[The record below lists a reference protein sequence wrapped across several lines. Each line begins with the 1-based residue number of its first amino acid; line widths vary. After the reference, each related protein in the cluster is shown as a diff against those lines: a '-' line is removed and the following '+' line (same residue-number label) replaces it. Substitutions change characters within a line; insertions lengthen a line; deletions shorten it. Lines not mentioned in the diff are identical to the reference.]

1 MKHSIH
7 LILFLIFSL
16 NFSFIRAQDS
26 YAPTKDVPTRTTVDF
41 LIDYLSIKYPNH
53 NFEDF
58 IYVGVKRQ
66 KMYVFKDGK
75 LVKTYCV
82 STSKNGAGSESGS
95 EMTPV
100 GLHKIN
106 GKYGQNVPKGGI
118 LIGKKFYGKMAK
130 INTKPTSSGSDD
142 ITSRVLT
149 LDGLENGVNKGGDN
163 DSYERHIYIHGTAEE
178 GLIGQP
184 ASHGC
189 VRMTN
194 DDVIELFEIVQNG
207 MYVIILNN

>member
-1 MKHSIH
+1 MKLTIK
-7 LILFLIFSL
+7 IIFSFL
-16 NFSFIRAQDS
+16 FSLTFAYTKAQDS
-26 YAPTKDVPTRTTVDF
+26 YSSSEDVATRTTVDF
-41 LIDYLSIKYPNH
+41 LIDYLSIKYPSY
-53 NFEDF
+53 NFQDF

-66 KMYVFKDGK
+66 KMYVFKEGR
-75 LVKTYCV
+75 LVKTYYV

-106 GKYGQNVPKGGI
+106 GKFGQDVPKGGI
-118 LIGKKFYGKMAK
+118 LIGKKFYGKIAK
-130 INTKPTSSGSDD
+130 INNKPVSSENDD

-149 LDGLENGVNKGGDN
+149 LDGLEKGVNKGGDN
-163 DSYERHIYIHGTAEE
+163 DSFERHIYIHGTAEE

-184 ASHGC
+184 VSHGC